1 MSQSSKPVPL
11 AVPNELLTQI
21 DTAASRTGRSR
32 SELMRLAIE
41 IGLADLKAIN
51 YDIASTIS
59 NAAHRPDLLAL
70 GAETPTS
77 YSATGKQNRAG

>member
-11 AVPNELLTQI
+11 AVPNELLKQI
-21 DTAASRTGRSR
+21 DTAATRTGRSR

-51 YDIASTIS
+51 YDIASTLA
-59 NAAHRPDLLAL
+59 NAAHRPDPAPV
-70 GAETPTS
+70 AAPP
-77 YSATGKQNRAG
+77 YSATGTQNRAG

>member
-1 MSQSSKPVPL
+1 MSQSSKPIPL

-21 DTAASRTGRSR
+21 DTAAARTGRSR

-59 NAAHRPDLLAL
+59 NAAHRPDLSSA
-70 GAETPTS
+70 AQTPTP